1 LFLKKKKKK
10 GYPCCYLSIKY
21 WMLSTLMKWGFLR
34 KWKWPIIP
42 YIYFHISFHIYFY
55 IHFYIHFHIHFHN
68 QPSNSNNCF
77 ASSLTII
84 KSGYNFYWFLSCFL
98 AINVYMHHESQI
110 IQLHLNPGMILI
122 IPSGRYY
129 LFVRVT
135 STLWLN
141 LIIVFVFP
149 LLIQAHLNFKGKY
162 DGPGQI
168 LKKKYYINDGFF
180 LFFFIFFKFFFS
192 KLIRFG

>member
-1 LFLKKKKKK
+1 
-10 GYPCCYLSIKY
+10 
-21 WMLSTLMKWGFLR
+21 
-34 KWKWPIIP
+34 
-42 YIYFHISFHIYFY
+42 
-55 IHFYIHFHIHFHN
+55 
-68 QPSNSNNCF
+68 
-77 ASSLTII
+77 
-84 KSGYNFYWFLSCFL
+84 
-98 AINVYMHHESQI
+98 MHHESQI

-180 LFFFIFFKFFFS
+180 LFFFFFFKFFFS